1 MSLFS
6 QRLDPPINILPSQG
20 QANYHGVVLGLAE
33 ADYYFEHFLTHI
45 KWQHDQAIVFDKKIT
60 TKRQVAWYG
69 SQAFAYTYSKITRSA
84 LPFTPQLLELKKV
97 IETITGETYNSC
109 LLNLYQSG
117 DEGMSWHSDNE
128 HQLKRHGA
136 IASISLG
143 AERSFAF
150 KHKTS
155 HQTHSAMLEH
165 GSLLVMQG
173 ETQSHWLHRLAP
185 TKKITTPR
193 VNLTFRTIVER

>member
-97 IETITGETYNSC
+97 KPITLACLTYTKAV
-109 LLNLYQSG
+109 
-117 DEGMSWHSDNE
+117 MKAWHGTVTMN
-128 HQLKRHGA
+128 
-136 IASISLG
+136 
-143 AERSFAF
+143 
-150 KHKTS
+150 T
-155 HQTHSAMLEH
+155 
-165 GSLLVMQG
+165 
-173 ETQSHWLHRLAP
+173 
-185 TKKITTPR
+185 
-193 VNLTFRTIVER
+193 N